1 MPFGSK
7 NALTFYTIMIKVLQ
21 KECIILFNDIKHVVQ
36 FYTPL
41 VNIYCNSK
49 TIIDDILL
57 YSNHILTLLHFFSCV
72 VQVFTKYRFSF
83 KLNQCDLFL
92 PCVKYVGYDLIAGGN
107 FPVQSKFQLINNWNL
122 PPHGVSL
129 LSLIGLWALY
139 RNYVPWFESNIKQL
153 RRLQRVYHRQ
163 SFANTCLV
171 AHTHRFIGTMQRQ
184 HHYINSS
191 PPIW

>member
-7 NALTFYTIMIKVLQ
+7 NALTLYIITMKVLQ

-57 YSNHILTLLHFFSCV
+57 YSNHIPILLHFFSCV
-72 VQVFTKYRFSF
+72 VQVFTKYRLSF
-83 KLNQCDLFL
+83 QLNQCDFLL

-129 LSLIGLWALY
+129 LSLIGSCALY

-171 AHTHRFIGTMQRQ
+171 AHTHRVIGTMQRQ